1 MKPQQTAGLPPIV
14 TTFLA
19 QQVLTVTHSR
29 FLAIVLSIW
38 LALPGRV
45 NAQNLARYSGTSA
58 RTFRR
63 WMHREEPRSAWVEL
77 HLGVVKMAQQQGSI
91 GQDFIL
97 AIDASFIRKSG
108 KRTPGLGSF
117 WNGCTSR
124 SERGLEL
131 SCAALIDV
139 QTRQAFT
146 LEVRQTQAKQDAPDR
161 LCQYEQQLSEL
172 LEHVKAMPNIKL
184 KAVVA
189 DGQYAKTQFMDA
201 VKSQG
206 YTFITKLQKNANLL
220 YLYTGEHA
228 QRRGPKQRY
237 DGKVDWNDLT
247 RFEVALDTA
256 GERVLTQEV
265 WGPHFQRRFRVV
277 VIQNLDHHGQVRASA
292 VLCSTDPTMK
302 PLDIL
307 ALYRARF
314 EIEFLFRDGK
324 QHAGLSTCQL
334 RSTAGLEAHWNTSLL
349 VVSLMR
355 VEALQTADPS
365 HPVVFRLEDRKR
377 RAYNV
382 LYARHILAHL
392 GLEAR
397 FGELEANAS
406 GTLNFG
412 LKAA

>member
-1 MKPQQTAGLPPIV
+1 MHQETP
-14 TTFLA
+14 
-19 QQVLTVTHSR
+19 
-29 FLAIVLSIW
+29 
-38 LALPGRV
+38 
-45 NAQNLARYSGTSA
+45 
-58 RTFRR
+58 RT
-63 WMHREEPRSAWVEL
+63 AWVDL
-77 HLGVVKMAQQQGSI
+77 HLGVVEMAQEQGSI

-131 SCAALIDV
+131 SCAALIDL

-146 LEVRQTQAKQDAPDR
+146 LDVRQTQAKQDTPDR
-161 LCQYEQQLSEL
+161 LYQYEQQLTEL
-172 LEHVKAMPNIKL
+172 LEKLETVPNVTI

-201 VKSQG
+201 VQAQG
-206 YTFITKLQKNANLL
+206 HTLITKLQKNANLM
-220 YLYTGEHA
+220 YLYTGKHA

-247 RFEVALDTA
+247 RFELTSETPD
-256 GERVLTQEV
+256 ERILTQEV

-277 VIQNLDHHGQVRASA
+277 VIQNLDRHGKVKASA
-292 VLCSTDPTMK
+292 VLCSTDPTMAA
-302 PLDIL
+302 LDIL

-314 EIEFLFRDGK
+314 EIEFLFRDAK
-324 QHAGLSTCQL
+324 QYTGLNTCQL
-334 RSTAGLEAHWNTSLL
+334 RSTSGLEAHWNTSLM

-355 VEALQTADPS
+355 VEALQTVRPGQIL
-365 HPVVFRLEDRKR
+365 VFGLEDIKR
-377 RAYNV
+377 RAYNT
-382 LYARHILAHL
+382 LYAQHILSHL

-397 FGELEANAS
+397 FDELCSDAS
-406 GTLNFG
+406 STLNFG

>member
-1 MKPQQTAGLPPIV
+1 MV

-19 QQVLTVTHSR
+19 QQPLKATQSR
-29 FLAIVLSIW
+29 FLAIVLSVW

-45 NAQNLARYSGTSA
+45 NAQNLARYSKTSE

-63 WMHREEPRSAWVEL
+63 WMHREQPRSIWVVL
-77 HLGVVKMAQQQGSI
+77 HLGVVTMAQQQGSI

-117 WNGCTSR
+117 WNGCASR

-146 LEVRQTQAKQDAPDR
+146 LDVRQTQAKQDAPDR
-161 LCQYEQQLSEL
+161 FCQYEQQLGEL
-172 LEHVKAMPNIKL
+172 LEALKAVPNVQL

-201 VKSQG
+201 VQAQG
-206 YTFITKLQKNANLL
+206 HTLITKLQKNANLL
-220 YLYTGEHA
+220 YLYTGEHP

-237 DGKVDWNDLT
+237 AGKVDWTDLT
-247 RFEVALDTA
+247 RFEVVSDTP

-277 VIQNLDHHGQVRASA
+277 VIQKLDHHGQVQASA
-292 VLCSTDPTMK
+292 VLCSTDPQME
-302 PLDIL
+302 PLTVL

-314 EIEFLFRDGK
+314 EIEFLFRDAK
-324 QHAGLSTCQL
+324 QFAGLTTCQL
-334 RSTAGLEAHWNTSLL
+334 RSTSGLEAHWNTSLL

-355 VEALQTADPS
+355 VEALRTVEPGHALAFS
-365 HPVVFRLEDRKR
+365 LEDRKR
-377 RAYNV
+377 RAYNT

-397 FGELEANAS
+397 FEELES
-406 GTLNFG
+406 GTSDTLNFG